1 MKSDDDD
8 DDVVVVVATHPC
20 VTMAD
25 RVCQNGGECTVN
37 GDDYLCRCVSGWG
50 GRNCEVR
57 EGM

>member
-1 MKSDDDD
+1 MKGDDDD
-8 DDVVVVVATHPC
+8 VVVVATHPC